1 MTDLTPSPSAPAI
14 FAFVSHSIRVVFI
27 NGDPWFVLQ
36 DLLAAMG
43 SSTQPSVAVAS
54 IKQGLGDGVNA
65 VYPIF
70 DSLNREQ
77 QVTIVAEAGATYL
90 VSRSNTDTGRR
101 LNRFLHA
108 EVLPALRKTGRYE
121 IPQAKPVTISN
132 QQREQLRQAIHQALG
147 GAYLDLGSGGP
158 MAAANRLRVRFSVA
172 SVDDLPSDQ
181 FQEVLDEVTRI
192 QMDLRA
198 YYIFRAE
205 LRDFVVR
212 EIIGAGAPWTPDLV
226 RKWRAKLGHTL
237 PDRPEWLQIQRQ
249 LTTA

>member
-1 MTDLTPSPSAPAI
+1 MTDLTPSPSAPAV

-27 NGDPWFVLQ
+27 DGNPWFVLR
-36 DLLAAMG
+36 DLMDAMG
-43 SSTQPSVAVAS
+43 SSTPTTVAIAA
-54 IKQGLGDGVNA
+54 IKQGLGEGFNDVKPLETSGG
-65 VYPIF
+65 IQ
-70 DSLNREQ
+70 EI
-77 QVTIVAEAGATYL
+77 TIVAEAGATYL

-108 EVLPALRKTGRYE
+108 EVLPTLRKTGRYE

-147 GAYLDLGSGGP
+147 GAYLDLGSGSSA
-158 MAAANRLRVRFSVA
+158 AAANRLRVRFSVA
-172 SVDDLPSDQ
+172 SVDDLPADQ
-181 FQEVLDEVTRI
+181 FQEVLTEVTRI
-192 QMDLRA
+192 QADLRA

-212 EIIGAGAPWTPDLV
+212 EIIGAGTPWTPDLV